1 MEPIVEPLELT
12 PSVSSSSKVTIISR
26 FTDCKLSDRKAGSKG
41 ISVNPRPFLE
51 NEKKKRRSP
60 DCILNHSKDPGPLG
74 DSGALIEE
82 NAKNLSSQKKKPQSK
97 MTSLKTF
104 TTPPTKKGHIQ
115 PTVTGF
121 HSPLDDGTRKSQPL
135 TKGKPTN
142 AKDAEGNTQ
151 PVGIGLPSIP
161 LDEVTSKSKPFL
173 KGRMTDPKDSEG
185 NKKLADMG
193 LPYTVLDEGINKT
206 KPLPE
211 GANIKDK
218 NSERFK
224 PFTNMKSSTPPVTV
238 FSRTDAKYQ
247 VDQTQSTRFEVS
259 VPDQHQAKI
268 LPEVDRILKPSYSFT
283 VADIQALLEEDKLLE
298 ESYDDVLEAEEEMDE
313 DIQEP
318 DTKETQ
324 THHSTE
330 HTTEEPISI
339 EH

>member
-1 MEPIVEPLELT
+1 MLMAWSVGLRPLAKWDLQMYCTIGFPKALHILFEGSYTIELT
-12 PSVSSSSKVTIISR
+12 SSMIAVNNLES
-26 FTDCKLSDRKAGSKG
+26 A
-41 ISVNPRPFLE
+41 VNPLPFLE
-51 NEKKKRRSP
+51 MKKK
-60 DCILNHSKDPGPLG
+60 
-74 DSGALIEE
+74 
-82 NAKNLSSQKKKPQSK
+82 
-97 MTSLKTF
+97 
-104 TTPPTKKGHIQ
+104 TKKSQTGHIQ

-135 TKGKPTN
+135 TKVKPTN

-151 PVGIGLPSIP
+151 PVGIGLSSTP

-173 KGRMTDPKDSEG
+173 KGKTTDPKDSEG
-185 NKKLADMG
+185 NKKPDDMG
-193 LPYTVLDEGINKT
+193 LPYTVLDEGISKT

-224 PFTNMKSSTPPVTV
+224 PFTNMKSSTPPVTI
-238 FSRTDAKYQ
+238 FSGTNAKYQ
-247 VDQTQSTRFEVS
+247 LL
-259 VPDQHQAKI
+259 I
-268 LPEVDRILKPSYSFT
+268 T

-298 ESYDDVLEAEEEMDE
+298 ESYDDVFEAEEEMDE

-330 HTTEEPISI
+330 RTTEEPISI